1 MSYIFESTNEIVIKL
16 IDISTGSQSG
26 SSLLFSAFV
35 DYKPEDESGNFVN
48 INNELL
54 TNNLGM
60 RMVLDVSIIN
70 RSGVNTQADII
81 TLFEYINLVKTGN
94 YVFHIY
100 PSYDNTMYITTL
112 DKFTCVPDGY
122 YNIEK
127 LHKCLKAG
135 QDIKVT
141 FKEKS
146 LHKNYVPKVPVLD
159 ATKGEPVPYG
169 VGITII

>member
-1 MSYIFESTNEIVIKL
+1 MSYIFESTNTIRIIC
-16 IDISTGSQSG
+16 IDLADNDSVYGWVEFSG
-26 SSLLFSAFV
+26 FADL
-35 DYKPEDESGNFVN
+35 KPQDENGEYLTV
-48 INNELL
+48 NNEIL

-60 RMVLDVSIIN
+60 RMSIDVSIIN
-70 RSGVNTQADII
+70 RTGVNTQADII
-81 TLFEYINLVKTGN
+81 TLFEYINLVKGGQ
-94 YVFHIY
+94 YAFWVY
-100 PSYDNTMYITTL
+100 PSYDSTMQLSTL
-112 DKFTCVPDGY
+112 DKFVCVTDGY

-146 LHKNYVPKVPVLD
+146 LHKSYIPKIPHLISN
-159 ATKGEPVPYG
+159 GEPVPYG